1 MGDGQGRTLFVV
13 ELGGDIQ
20 LERSGLLLRLELTSN
35 PEILAVVRSAVGS
48 LAASMGFP
56 ESDCRALTRA
66 VDEALANVIR
76 HAYGDRLGQ
85 PIELLCH
92 RIIVRVGEKRGP
104 ALEIFLLDRGT
115 SCTGKKFCGRPLDEI
130 RPGGLGMHFI
140 QNGADVVQYS
150 RKLGKNRLRLVKF
163 LPARESQGTSVKGDS

>member
-1 MGDGQGRTLFVV
+1 MGVGQGRALFVV
-13 ELGGDIQ
+13 VLRGDIQ

-35 PEILAVVRSAVGS
+35 PEILAVVRSAVAS
-48 LAASMGFP
+48 LAASLGFP

-76 HAYGDRLGQ
+76 HAYGNRPGQ
-85 PIELLCH
+85 PIELLCR
-92 RIIVRVGEKRGP
+92 RITERAGEKRGP
-104 ALEIFLLDRGT
+104 ALEMVLLDRGT

-140 QNGADVVQYS
+140 QNGADVVEYS
-150 RKLGKNRLRLVKF
+150 RHLRKNRLRLVKF
-163 LPARESQGTSVKGDS
+163 LPTQGSQGTSVKGDS